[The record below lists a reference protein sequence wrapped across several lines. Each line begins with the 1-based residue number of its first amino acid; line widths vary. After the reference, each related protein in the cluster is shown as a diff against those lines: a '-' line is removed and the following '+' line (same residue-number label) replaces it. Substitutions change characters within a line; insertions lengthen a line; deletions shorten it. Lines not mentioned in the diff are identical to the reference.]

1 MRLWLTNG
9 CAEEAGHP
17 LYMHIRYVFKRSIY
31 PFPIPR
37 PSHPRP
43 AGYLLVICVHAA
55 WHRKGVYEPI
65 TLLNL
70 KQPCPD
76 RVVRPLIF
84 PPRVCIVEF
93 RCCDHGSQEKRKEGR
108 RQAKGRS
115 SSPPPLAAGQRRLC
129 HEGNFNLYSVQT
141 RGKVSRPGKEDA
153 QIIVGMDRAFLQF
166 FFLSLSLPP
175 PSLLQLLLVF

>member
-1 MRLWLTNG
+1 MVVRKRQVILCICIYAMYLNV
-9 CAEEAGHP
+9 P
-17 LYMHIRYVFKRSIY
+17 SISSLFPVPHI
-31 PFPIPR
+31 
-37 PSHPRP
+37 P
-43 AGYLLVICVHAA
+43 ALQVICVHAA

-84 PPRVCIVEF
+84 PPRVCIAEF
-93 RCCDHGSQEKRKEGR
+93 RCCGYDSQEKRKEGR

-141 RGKVSRPGKEDA
+141 RGKVARPGKEDA
-153 QIIVGMDRAFLQF
+153 QISWDG
-166 FFLSLSLPP
+166 
-175 PSLLQLLLVF
+175 